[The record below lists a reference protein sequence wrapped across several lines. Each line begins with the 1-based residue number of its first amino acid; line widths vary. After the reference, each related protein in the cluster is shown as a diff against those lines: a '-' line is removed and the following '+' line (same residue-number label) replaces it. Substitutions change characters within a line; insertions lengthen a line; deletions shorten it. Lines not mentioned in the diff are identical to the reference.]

1 MYSSKSLIELLF
13 SLLYVVHI
21 LNKIQQNTKYTT
33 FKLKFNYHLQ
43 ISLWKYEYIRR
54 N

>member
-1 MYSSKSLIELLF
+1 MYSSKSLIWLLLVF

-21 LNKIQQNTKYTT
+21 LNKIQQNIQP
-33 FKLKFNYHLQ
+33 LNWEFNYHLQ